1 MSMIRVVDL
10 TPVLST
16 SIYADN
22 DTLFIP
28 IEIPGVFKNNG
39 PAELVSA
46 TVFDSD
52 DQGTE
57 FDLVFTSADLVFG
70 ALNGPVDVTD
80 ADALKYL
87 GVVSFVAAD
96 VTDLINSQ
104 IFVKRNIGL
113 IMAPGANSSLWV
125 SGVVRSGTPTYTA
138 SGMKIKLA
146 FKVD

>member
-1 MSMIRVVDL
+1 MIRVVDI

-22 DTLFIP
+22 DTLFVP
-28 IEIPGVFKNNG
+28 IEITGVFKDNG
-39 PAELVSA
+39 PAELISA
-46 TVFDSD
+46 TVFDGD

-57 FDLVFTSADLVFG
+57 FDLVFTSANLAFG
-70 ALNGPVDVTD
+70 VINDPVDAAD

-87 GVVSFVAAD
+87 GAVSFVAAD
-96 VTDLINSQ
+96 VVDLVNSQ
-104 IFVKRNIGL
+104 LFVKRNIGL
-113 IMAPGANSSLWV
+113 IMAPGATSSLWV
-125 SGVVRSGTPTYTA
+125 SGIVRSGTPTYSA